1 MKKVEAF
8 IRPQKI
14 QEIKEVLKDLKLNGM
29 SVSQI
34 MGCGNQ
40 KGWTEYFRGA
50 EVDVNFLP
58 KVKVELVVEDDQVEE
73 VIRKIIEASRTGE
86 IGDGKIFISDILD
99 AVRIRTGE
107 RGIVALK

>member
-14 QEIKEVLKDLKLNGM
+14 EEIKEVLKNLNLNGM
-29 SVSQI
+29 SISQI

-58 KVKVELVVEDDQVEE
+58 KVKVEVVVQDDQVEN
-73 VIRKIIEASRTGE
+73 VVSKIIEASRTGE
-86 IGDGKIFISDILD
+86 IGDGKIFISDIID

-107 RGIVALK
+107 RGVDALK

>member
-14 QEIKEVLKDLKLNGM
+14 EEIKEVLKDLNLNGM
-29 SVSQI
+29 SISQI

-58 KVKVELVVEDDQVEE
+58 KVKVEVVVQDDQVEN
-73 VIRKIIEASRTGE
+73 VVSKIIEASRTGE
-86 IGDGKIFISDILD
+86 IGDGKIFISDIID

-107 RGIVALK
+107 RGVDALK